1 MPDLTASIPDD
12 YRPKVID
19 WSSSN
24 MQFLFDVG
32 YAAVIQF
39 CNDTAEDLDM
49 PAP

>member
-39 CNDTAEDLDM
+39 CNDMAEDLDM